1 MLNRTQLPDNV
12 DELKA
17 LLSAQQADVEAL
29 KLERETFKLECDAL
43 ALERKSLKMTCD
55 TLVLEYETLKRTSSD
70 DKQEIQRLTLLLEM
84 LKRKLFGQKSEKLN
98 RQIEQLELELEA
110 LHITQGERIPAQQ
123 EIEVKPHSAPQRRAL
138 PEYLPRDTQT
148 HLPEGNVCPDCGQS
162 LESANVLG
170 EDVSEVLE
178 YVPASFRVIR
188 HVRPRFA
195 CPCGNCIAQAPAPS
209 RPIAR
214 SFAGAG
220 LLAHILVTKYG
231 DHLPLYRQQQIYA
244 REGVDLSD
252 STLGDW
258 VGACHQLLR
267 PLMDALHQHV
277 FSADKLHTD
286 DTPISVLAPGTGKTR
301 QARLWTYVRD
311 DRPSGDTLAPA
322 VWFRYSPDRQGI
334 HPQTHLKTYSGI
346 LQADAYAGYN
356 ALYASGRILEAACWA
371 HVRRKFYDIHASRA
385 TPITT
390 YVLAEIAKLY
400 RVESL
405 VRGSSPEQ
413 RRAMRQTE
421 SVPVV
426 AALHQWLTEQI
437 PTLSRKSVTMD
448 AISYAIN
455 QWQALSR
462 YLEDGR
468 IEIDNN
474 AAERSVRGIA
484 IGRKNYLFLGSD
496 LGGERA
502 ATMYSLIG
510 SAKLNDINPEA
521 YLRHVLSTIADH
533 PVNRVAELLPWNVT
547 LAS

>member
-1 MLNRTQLPDNV
+1 MLTRTQLPDNV

-17 LLSAQQADVEAL
+17 LLSAQFTEVEAL
-29 KLERETFKLECDAL
+29 KIESNALKLARDTFKLE
-43 ALERKSLKMTCD
+43 RD
-55 TLVLEYETLKRTSSD
+55 TLKLTSSD
-70 DKQEIQRLTLLLEM
+70 DKQEIQRLSLLLEM
-84 LKRKLFGQKSEKLN
+84 LKRKLFGQRSEKLN
-98 RQIEQLELELEA
+98 RQIDQLELALEA

-123 EIEVKPHSAPQRRAL
+123 LETEVKPRSAPQRRPL
-138 PEYLPRDTQT
+138 PEHLPRETQT
-148 HLPEGNVCPDCGQS
+148 HLPEGNICPDCGQA
-162 LESANVLG
+162 LDAAKVLG

-195 CPCGNCIAQAPAPS
+195 CPCGNCIAQAAAPS

-220 LLAHILVTKYG
+220 LLAHIMVAKYG
-231 DHLPLYRQQQIYA
+231 DHLPLYRQQQMYA
-244 REGVDLSD
+244 REGVELSN

-267 PLMDALHQHV
+267 PLIDALHQHV
-277 FSADKLHTD
+277 FSAEKLHTD

-311 DRPSGDTLAPA
+311 DWPSGDTQAAA
-322 VWFRYSPDRQGI
+322 VWFRYSPDRKGI
-334 HPQTHLKTYSGI
+334 HPQTHLQHYAGI

-356 ALYASGRILEAACWA
+356 ALYESGRILEAACWA
-371 HVRRKFYDIHASRA
+371 HVRRKFYDIHVSRP
-385 TPITT
+385 TLITT
-390 YVLAEIAKLY
+390 YMLAEIAKLY
-400 RVESL
+400 QVESS

-413 RRAMRQTE
+413 RRLTRQVDSTPI
-421 SVPVV
+421 VTG
-426 AALHQWLTEQI
+426 LHKWLTEQI
-437 PTLSRKSVTMD
+437 KTLSRKSVTME
-448 AISYAIN
+448 AITYAFN
-455 QWQALSR
+455 QWPALSR
-462 YLEDGR
+462 YLDDGR

-510 SAKLNDINPEA
+510 SAKLNDVNPEA
-521 YLRHVLSTIADH
+521 YLRHVLSVIADY
-533 PVNRVAELLPWNVT
+533 PVNRVAELLPWNVQ
-547 LAS
+547 LG